1 MFKYIFYFNLCVII
15 IYIMKNRYLIANQ
28 IPNQIRN
35 KYLKPLIKYY
45 DKNKISEKLVE
56 IYINN
61 YEKIHNTKA
70 KTKKFILGRYGSSI
84 QFDYKYSYFRC
95 FEKIYQTQ
103 LKEYVEKQLKIK
115 LQLIPYSDPSRLFL
129 LKYNKKGMHISYH
142 YDNNFYK
149 GRYFTV
155 LVILDNLDKKNS
167 SKFCYLNNN
176 NEMITFPENVGD
188 IIIFEGTT
196 TFHKASCMKN
206 NSIRIVLS
214 CTYTTDNT
222 LKKPFFLNLK
232 NKAFF

>member
-1 MFKYIFYFNLCVII
+1 
-15 IYIMKNRYLIANQ
+15 
-28 IPNQIRN
+28 
-35 KYLKPLIKYY
+35 
-45 DKNKISEKLVE
+45 
-56 IYINN
+56 
-61 YEKIHNTKA
+61 
-70 KTKKFILGRYGSSI
+70 
-84 QFDYKYSYFRC
+84 
-95 FEKIYQTQ
+95 
-103 LKEYVEKQLKIK
+103 
-115 LQLIPYSDPSRLFL
+115 
-129 LKYNKKGMHISYH
+129 MHISYH